1 LQAPSAGRLLQ
12 RGASVDMNQSELNYL
27 SVINEIASSPKGQMW
42 DEIPSNQ
49 DSLDEDSMQTKKWVE
64 LIKQGFEEHCV
75 EGIDLLRA
83 ME

>member
-1 LQAPSAGRLLQ
+1 
-12 RGASVDMNQSELNYL
+12 
-27 SVINEIASSPKGQMW
+27 MW